1 MKWTR
6 VGLEMGFR
14 MEETKGKKEKE
25 SKSKKEKEKKKVES

>member
-14 MEETKGKKEKE
+14 IEETKGKKENVKV
-25 SKSKKEKEKKKVES
+25 KKKKRK

>member
-25 SKSKKEKEKKKVES
+25 SKSEKEKKKVES